1 MTRGRQ
7 ALPVS
12 HWGGLK
18 TKHFLPRQFQ
28 LNTTAVAIAF
38 EQMIDAKVVIQQD
51 RDRETRRTNHQMLE
65 LEKQI
70 YDLILKVVFLKN
82 RVKGIL
88 RLNQL
93 V

>member
-1 MTRGRQ
+1 MSSQHLWPRLQAEPALEKVLTEIEIPLIPVLARMEQAGVLIDGKILRQ
-7 ALPVS
+7 QSSEL
-12 HWGGLK
+12 
-18 TKHFLPRQFQ
+18 
-28 LNTTAVAIAF
+28 
-38 EQMIDAKVVIQQD
+38 AK
-51 RDRETRRTNHQMLE
+51 RMLE